1 MKPPRKVHGA
11 IDAPALTVAEILK
24 IGETDPKAADA
35 ALQRMK
41 LAREAREAAGIVDP
55 PDDWFGDLEVGAG
68 ETGGEVIGSLGALDA
83 SAEDAAP
90 AKAEP
95 GAVAPAEDSEPA
107 KAEPEPAVVEPPGE
121 LDAAGL
127 QAVEGAIAVAEAYE
141 VQPDKPVTNLT
152 VAIQKYR
159 ARTLAS
165 DCKEFGVDP
174 TDPMAEQKV
183 KVARTVKKFKA
194 TLADLEAYCPDFWS
208 LPLKTIPKEGKKSRA
223 WVLKNFKWR
232 RYDEVTS
239 TERTKLEDDKRQKKR
254 EAKIA
259 AKGWPANWYEL
270 TRAERKTYTNRTGQQ
285 ARRKRLRAAT
295 V

>member
-1 MKPPRKVHGA
+1 MYFFRKIPAVPCATRYIDFEHTDRLEKHVKPPRKGHGA

-121 LDAAGL
+121 LDAAGELDATGL
-127 QAVEGAIAVAEAYE
+127 QAVKGAIAVAEAYE
-141 VQPDKPVTNLT
+141 DQPDKPTACT
-152 VAIQKYR
+152 VEIQKYLAKQPKR
-159 ARTLAS
+159 GSARPAA
-165 DCKEFGVDP
+165 CKEFGVDP
-174 TDPMAEQKV
+174 TDPLAADKV
-183 KVARTVKKFKA
+183 KVAGKLKTDGLK
-194 TLADLEAYCPDFWS
+194 LADLETFRPGYWELPDQTW
-208 LPLKTIPKEGKKSRA
+208 GK
-223 WVLKNFKWR
+223 
-232 RYDEVTS
+232 
-239 TERTKLEDDKRQKKR
+239 DDKGKSSPSRLWFFPTFP
-254 EAKIA
+254 IV
-259 AKGWPANWYEL
+259 G
-270 TRAERKTYTNRTGQQ
+270 RTPKMPP
-285 ARRKRLRAAT
+285 RKRLLA
-295 V
+295 